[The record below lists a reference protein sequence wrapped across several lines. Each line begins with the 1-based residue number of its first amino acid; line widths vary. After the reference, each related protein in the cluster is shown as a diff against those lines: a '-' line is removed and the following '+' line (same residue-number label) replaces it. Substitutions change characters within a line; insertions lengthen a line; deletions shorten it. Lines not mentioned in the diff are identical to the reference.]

1 METKI
6 STVDHSNF
14 FEVKESR
21 VKFMILGS
29 GALLVAVFLLSFTPR
44 IISVVTLIGGLIAFV
59 GLVMVYKA
67 FHIKTLLRIDRNGV
81 LTSRQGMI
89 TWSLIN
95 DYSFENISK
104 SAVLTLQCQPPYE
117 TVLIDLSMSTVKNLK
132 QVTDAIAYFSDNLL
146 PKNKTEQ

>member
-1 METKI
+1 MNQHFQSEIK
-6 STVDHSNF
+6 DNF

-21 VKFMILGS
+21 TKFMILGS

-44 IISVVTLIGGLIAFV
+44 IISVVTLIGGLLAFV
-59 GLVMVYKA
+59 GLVMIYKV
-67 FHIKTLLRIDRNGV
+67 FHIKTLLRIDRDGL
-81 LTSRQGMI
+81 LTSKQGMI
-89 TWSLIN
+89 LWSQIN